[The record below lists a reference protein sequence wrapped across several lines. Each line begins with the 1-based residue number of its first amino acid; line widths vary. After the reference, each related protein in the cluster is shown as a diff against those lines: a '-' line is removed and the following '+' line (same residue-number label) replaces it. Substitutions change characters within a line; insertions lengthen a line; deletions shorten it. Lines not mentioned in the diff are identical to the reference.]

1 MQHPQPPVLNIG
13 NTGLN
18 IFPHIV
24 DIFAG
29 LDLADGGEVVAAGRE
44 GELVDGPGAE
54 AGAVQG
60 VTPRLRLGGVHRHPG
75 PGLALD
81 TEYVIK

>member
-1 MQHPQPPVLNIG
+1 M
-13 NTGLN
+13 
-18 IFPHIV
+18 
-24 DIFAG
+24 
-29 LDLADGGEVVAAGRE
+29 AAGRE

-75 PGLALD
+75 PGLTLD
-81 TEYVIK
+81 IVKVVSNIQQSLSRASNKGWSGFKNLY

>member
-1 MQHPQPPVLNIG
+1 M
-13 NTGLN
+13 
-18 IFPHIV
+18 

-81 TEYVIK
+81 TE

>member
-1 MQHPQPPVLNIG
+1 MPLYPS
-13 NTGLN
+13 T
-18 IFPHIV
+18 IV

-29 LDLADGGEVVAAGRE
+29 RDLADGGEVVAAGGE

-60 VTPRLRLGGVHRHPG
+60 VTPGLRLGRVHRHPG

-81 TEYVIK
+81 MW